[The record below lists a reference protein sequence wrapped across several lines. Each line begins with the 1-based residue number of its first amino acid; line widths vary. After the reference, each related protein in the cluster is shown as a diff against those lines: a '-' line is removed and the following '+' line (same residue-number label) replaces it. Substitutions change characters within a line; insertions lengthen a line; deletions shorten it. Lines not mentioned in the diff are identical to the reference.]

1 MGEVQQSYD
10 RHQVIAMDAEEAEKR
25 NISDMESLE
34 REEPGLAKA
43 VQDFFRLYKVVLYSV
58 IYGAHNYI
66 DNETFWI
73 RCHLARERISLDL
86 MVRCRTNSLP
96 MR

>member
-1 MGEVQQSYD
+1 
-10 RHQVIAMDAEEAEKR
+10 MDAEEAEKR

-58 IYGAHNYI
+58 IVGAHNYI
-66 DNETFWI
+66 DNDTFWI
-73 RCHLARERISLDL
+73 RCHLARERISLGL